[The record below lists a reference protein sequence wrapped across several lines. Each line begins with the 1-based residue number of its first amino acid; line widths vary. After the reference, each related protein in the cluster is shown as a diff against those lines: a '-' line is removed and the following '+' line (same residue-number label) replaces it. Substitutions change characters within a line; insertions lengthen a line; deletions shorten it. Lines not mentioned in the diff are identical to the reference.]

1 MFDFLK
7 KVPFFADLPDADLDR
22 LCEMVTNVKLSI
34 DEVLFTEGEIGDKA
48 YVITSGEIDILKES
62 GGRDVLLATRHEGE
76 VIGEMSLLDQ
86 TPRFA
91 SGVAKTDCEL
101 LAISHENMENLLDN
115 SPSAARVMLSTFT
128 NRLRSTELILR
139 QSEKMAQLGT
149 LTAGIAHELNNPASA
164 ARRGAEHLQ
173 TAIINFQV
181 AYQQF
186 HSLGFSTAQWEQVS
200 KLQDLAKLRVVEPI
214 KLDSLEHSDREAE
227 IEDWLDDHDIE
238 DGWDYA
244 PHLVSLGYQ
253 DFDLDE
259 LEEIFPEEALVVILK
274 WVGTLFSIY
283 SLLEE
288 IHQGTSRIGE
298 IVKSLKSY
306 VYLDQA
312 PVQLVDLHEGL
323 DNTLVM
329 LRSKLKTGV
338 KVERDYDET
347 IPNIQ
352 GYGSELNQ
360 VWTNII
366 DNAVDAMEESGTITI
381 RTKLEESWVLIEIE
395 DTGPGMPKDVQEK
408 IFSPFFT
415 TKPMGKG
422 TGLGMNISFNIIQK
436 HKGEIKVFS
445 RPGKTCFRIHLPV
458 NFEDMNNKNTAPPSN
473 KKTDEE
479 LKDILTKTK
488 NIAVVGISSRETV
501 PAHTVP
507 AYLQRQG
514 YRIIPINPK
523 YEQVLGERAYPS
535 LTSLTEPVDVV
546 LVFRRSDFI
555 PDIVREAIE
564 IGAKTI
570 WMQLGLTN
578 PEAADMA
585 QDADLDVVMDTCMRL
600 VHQRLIGK
608 NRLTKRS

>member
-1 MFDFLK
+1 MATFDFLK

-22 LCEMVTNVKLSI
+22 LCAMVVEEQLAP
-34 DEVLFTEGEIGDKA
+34 DEVLFEEGEIGDKA
-48 YVITSGEIDILKES
+48 YVIMAGEIDILKES
-62 GGRDVLLATRHEGE
+62 GGRPVLLATRTQGE

-91 SGVAKTDCEL
+91 SGVAKTAAKL
-101 LAISHENMENLLDN
+101 LAITHENMETLLDT

-128 NRLRSTELILR
+128 NRLRSTELILQ

-149 LTAGIAHELNNPASA
+149 LSAGIAHELNNPASA

-173 TAIINFQV
+173 TAITEFQQ
-181 AYQQF
+181 AYQEF
-186 HSLGFSTAQWEQVS
+186 FGLNFSAEQWQTIAE
-200 KLQDLAKLRVVEPI
+200 LQDLAKIRAAQPVDLNS
-214 KLDSLEHSDREAE
+214 LDRSDREAD
-227 IEDWLDDHDIE
+227 IEDWLDDNEID
-238 DGWDYA
+238 DGWEYA
-244 PHLVSLGYQ
+244 PHLVNLGYEV
-253 DFDLDE
+253 DDLDDLLDQFSAE
-259 LEEIFPEEALVVILK
+259 GVTVIIK
-274 WVGTLFSIY
+274 WLGTLFSIY

-312 PVQLVDLHEGL
+312 PVQAIDLHEGL

-338 KVERDYDET
+338 TVERDYDKN
-347 IPNIQ
+347 IPEIQ

-366 DNAVDAMEESGTITI
+366 DNAVDAMEGVGTFTI
-381 RTKLEESWVLIEIE
+381 RTRLEGNWVLIELE

-445 RPGKTCFRIHLPV
+445 RPGKTCFSIRLPV
-458 NFEDMNNKNTAPPSN
+458 NFDDVDTTKAAPPPVHQTS
-473 KKTDEE
+473 DDQ
-479 LKDILTKTK
+479 LKDILQTAKTV
-488 NIAVVGISSRETV
+488 AVVGISNRANV
-501 PAHTVP
+501 PANTVP
-507 AYLQRQG
+507 AYLKDQG
-514 YRIIPINPK
+514 YEIIPINPK
-523 YEQVLGERAYPS
+523 YDQVLGLPTFPNLAAVDKPI
-535 LTSLTEPVDVV
+535 DVV
-546 LVFRRSDFI
+546 QVFRRSDFV
-555 PDIVREAIE
+555 PEIVQEAID
-564 IGAKTI
+564 IGAKVV
-570 WMQLGLTN
+570 WMQAGIVNPAAAALG
-578 PEAADMA
+578 
-585 QDADLDVVMDTCMRL
+585 QDAGLRVVMDTCMRQA
-600 VHQRLIGK
+600 HQRLYGGDE
-608 NRLTKRS
+608 